1 MHLYFDERLLTIK
14 MDKVYRLSIDITEF
28 PCYRISCF
36 ELEKSNRIL
45 VLYKAKIRFSEG
57 LFKEI
62 RIDIYKYN
70 QDIEAFKALII
81 MIRKK
86 FENRFHINKNSI
98 FTFIVQLNNVSPE
111 EYEFLKNLGFKY
123 HINSNIFTCPSELF
137 RIENI
142 EKECYPIFVE
152 ELIQK
157 EECKRISEIDDRNER
172 YEKIKKMLPSY
183 LYNSEVYL
191 DLIILY
197 IENIF
202 KRNT

>member
-1 MHLYFDERLLTIK
+1 MN
-14 MDKVYRLSIDITEF
+14 KVYRLSIDITKF

-36 ELEKSNRIL
+36 DLGKSNRIL

-57 LFKEI
+57 LFKEMH
-62 RIDIYKYN
+62 IDIYKYN
-70 QDIEAFKALII
+70 QEIEAFKAMII

-98 FTFIVQLNNVSPE
+98 FTFIIHLNNVSPE
-111 EYEFLKNLGFKY
+111 EYEFLRSLGFKY
-123 HINSNIFTCPSELF
+123 HINSNIFTCPSGLF

-142 EKECYPIFVE
+142 NEECYPMFIK

-157 EECKRISEIDDRNER
+157 EESQKIAEIDDRNKR

-183 LYNSEVYL
+183 LCNSEVYL

-197 IENIF
+197 IENLL